1 MLITAPLVIYSNLYH
16 LKIKLTYFTELI
28 PHNTRLHLHG
38 GNSMKARPLI
48 CLLLLIFLASYS
60 CTQQPEKKSASEQKS
75 HGNVASAKKQPAKV
89 NYLKGE
95 IISISLKTNNLI
107 IRGKDGDFEV
117 SADKKTIIK
126 TGSDDSKLSDIS
138 SGNKATVRYITVE
151 DKNIARSIFIAQ
163 ETGQEDELLKSGNAP
178 AEPQRVIPP
187 DRPPILPEKQWPSS

>member
-1 MLITAPLVIYSNLYH
+1 
-16 LKIKLTYFTELI
+16 
-28 PHNTRLHLHG
+28 
-38 GNSMKARPLI
+38 MKARPLI
-48 CLLLLIFLASYS
+48 CLLCLLLLIFLASYS
-60 CTQQPEKKSASEQKS
+60 CTQQPEKKSTFEQKS

-151 DKNIARSIFIAQ
+151 DKNNAKSIFIAQ
-163 ETGQEDELLKSGNAP
+163 ETVEENEILKSGNAP
-178 AEPQRVIPP
+178 AESQSVIPP
-187 DRPPILPEKQWPSS
+187 DQPPFSPDEIVTANNQGICRIPENFRSAGMEYSADE